1 MATAGAIASMC
12 LQLIFMMDQL
22 SDSNGNVALEIEI
35 EELRLAISIL
45 ILEEEIRPGKGYTYF
60 GQDKLEPRIGSIPTD
75 AIDLWMNSP
84 SKCLKYTGW
93 SPKEIRHLLSFV
105 EAEIDQHGAIHGN
118 GHYRQCKASLLVR
131 LIILLWSLQSSET
144 MYRLEATFQWAKSS
158 INDDKYHMA
167 AILLSILKRELGTL
181 WPNHADQ
188 LLLIEMLPAS
198 LREKNIFYIVD
209 STKIPNNDS
218 THLQTRQQHWNN
230 HKGFGCHMIL
240 YTNILGDIIHFEP
253 MRDGNGSDI
262 QQYRS
267 SDVFQQS
274 NGCTFVKQHSGMGDT
289 AYKGASSSDPNS
301 ADLVEKFD
309 LNDPFL
315 RADPI
320 LLALAE
326 RFNDDFD
333 TIRSV
338 VERSIR
344 GVKRENDCGERSS
357 LSLKQ
362 RGSSEAHRRLFN
374 ELAGYLSIARHRMR
388 GQHNNSNPEMVSPGL
403 QGPNAA
409 RRVIHDHMDGTLTAD
424 GRKNAFWGA
433 ALTGLNFDDIPD
445 ILPLNRI

>member
-1 MATAGAIASMC
+1 MATAGAIAAMC

-45 ILEEEIRPGKGYTYF
+45 ILEEEIRPGKGNTYF
-60 GQDKLEPRIGSIPTD
+60 GQDKLEPRIGNIPSNT
-75 AIDLWMNSP
+75 IDLWMRSP
-84 SKCLKYTGW
+84 SKCIKYTGW
-93 SPKEIRHLLSFV
+93 SPKEILHLLSFV
-105 EAEIDQHGAIHGN
+105 ETEIEQHGAIHGN
-118 GHYRQCKASLLVR
+118 GHYRRCKASLLVR
-131 LIILLWSLQSSET
+131 LIILLWSLQSSDT
-144 MYRLEATFQWAKSS
+144 MYRLEALFQWAKSS
-158 INDDKYHMA
+158 INDDKYHLS
-167 AILLSILKRELGTL
+167 AILLSVLKRELGNL

-188 LLLIEMLPAS
+188 LLLIGMLPES
-198 LREKNIFYIVD
+198 LKEKKIFFIVD
-209 STKIPNNDS
+209 STKISNNDS
-218 THLQTRQQHWNN
+218 NHLRTRQQHWNN

-240 YTNILGDIIHFEP
+240 YTNILGEIIHFEP

-274 NGCTFVKQHSGMGDT
+274 NGCTFVRHHSGMGDT

-309 LNDPFL
+309 LNDPVI
-315 RADPI
+315 RANPV
-320 LLALAE
+320 LLALAS

-344 GVKRENDCGERSS
+344 GVKRMDDCGERSS
-357 LSLKQ
+357 MSLKQ
-362 RGSSEAHRRLFN
+362 RGSSEVHRRLLN

-388 GQHNNSNPEMVSPGL
+388 GQYNNSNPEMVSPGL

-409 RRVIHDHMDGTLTAD
+409 RRVIHDHMGGTLTAA
-424 GRKNAFWGA
+424 GRKNAFWGP

-445 ILPLNRI
+445 ILPLGR